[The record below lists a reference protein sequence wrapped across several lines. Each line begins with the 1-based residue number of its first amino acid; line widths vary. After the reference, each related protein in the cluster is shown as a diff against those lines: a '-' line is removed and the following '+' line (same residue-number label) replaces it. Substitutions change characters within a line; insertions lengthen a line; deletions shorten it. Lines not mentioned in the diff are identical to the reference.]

1 MTTWFISDLH
11 LEPSRPASIQQLFTF
26 LQQIKGNA
34 DALYI
39 LGDLFEFWV
48 GDDFLDTPQGQAV
61 TPLIQALRTVS
72 DSGVPI
78 YFMHGNRDF
87 LLGERFATE
96 TGCTMLPEQQVV
108 DLYGIKTLIMHGDT
122 LCTDDLDYQKARA
135 VFRNP
140 KWIAQV
146 LTWTIP
152 QRIQRAEEMREV
164 SKESVQHKSDEI
176 MDVNQ
181 HSVEQAM
188 RDAKVTRL
196 IHGHTHRPAVHD
208 FSLDGADVQRIVL
221 DDWYTQGSYLRVDK
235 DSGFELMSEL

>member
-11 LEPSRPASIQQLFTF
+11 LEPSRPASIQQLFAF
-26 LQQIKGNA
+26 LQHINGEA

-48 GDDFLDTPQGQAV
+48 GDDYLDTPEGQAIA
-61 TPLIQALRTVS
+61 PLIQALRAVS

-96 TGCTMLPEQQVV
+96 TGCTILPEQQVV
-108 DLYGIKTLIMHGDT
+108 DLYGTPTLLLHGDT
-122 LCTDDLDYQKARA
+122 LCTDDADYQKARA

-152 QRIQRAEEMREV
+152 QRIQRAQEMREV
-164 SKESVQHKSDEI
+164 SKESTQHKSEEI

-181 HSVEQAM
+181 QSVEQVM

-196 IHGHTHRPAVHD
+196 IHGHTHRPAIHD
-208 FSLDGADVQRIVL
+208 FQLEGVDVQRIVL
-221 DDWYTQGSYLRVDK
+221 GDWYTQGSYLRVDET
-235 DSGFELMSEL
+235 SGITLLTER

>member
-11 LEPSRPASIQQLFTF
+11 LEPSRPASIQQLFAF
-26 LQQIKGNA
+26 LQQINGDA

-48 GDDFLDTPQGQAV
+48 GDDYLDTPEGQAI
-61 TPLIQALRTVS
+61 TPLLQALRAVS

-87 LLGERFATE
+87 LLGERFAAE
-96 TGCTMLPEQQVV
+96 TGCTLLPEQQVV
-108 DLYGIKTLIMHGDT
+108 DLYGTPTLLLHGDT
-122 LCTDDLDYQKARA
+122 LCTDDVDYQKARA

-146 LTWTIP
+146 MTWTIP
-152 QRIQRAEEMREV
+152 QRIQRAQEMREV
-164 SKESVQHKSDEI
+164 SKESTQHKSDEI

-181 HSVEQAM
+181 QSVEQVM

-196 IHGHTHRPAVHD
+196 IHGHTHRPATHD
-208 FSLDGADVQRIVL
+208 FQLDGVDAQRIVL
-221 DDWYTQGSYLRVDK
+221 GDWYTQGSYLRADK
-235 DSGFELMSEL
+235 TSGVTLLTEF

>member
-26 LQQIKGNA
+26 LQQIGGNA

-39 LGDLFEFWV
+39 LGDFFEFWV
-48 GDDFLDTPQGQAV
+48 GDDYLDTPEGQAI
-61 TPLIQALRTVS
+61 TPLIQALRAVS

-87 LLGERFATE
+87 MLGERFALD
-96 TGCTMLPEQQVV
+96 TGCTMLPEQQVI
-108 DLYGIKTLIMHGDT
+108 DLYGTPTLIMHGDT
-122 LCTDDLDYQKARA
+122 LCTDDVDYQKARA

-152 QRIQRAEEMREV
+152 QRIQRAQEMREV
-164 SKESVQHKSDEI
+164 SKESTQHKSDEI

-181 HSVEQAM
+181 QSVEQVM

-196 IHGHTHRPAVHD
+196 IHGHTHRPAIHD
-208 FSLDGADVQRIVL
+208 FQLDGADAQRIVL
-221 DDWYTQGSYLRVDK
+221 GDWYTQGSYLRVDET
-235 DSGFELMSEL
+235 SGITLLTEL